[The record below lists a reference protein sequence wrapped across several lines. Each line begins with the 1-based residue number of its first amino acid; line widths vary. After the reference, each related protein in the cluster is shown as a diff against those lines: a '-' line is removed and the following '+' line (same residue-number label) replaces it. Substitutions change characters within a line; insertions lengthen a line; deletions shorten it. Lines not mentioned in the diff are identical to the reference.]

1 MGRDS
6 GIKWTKHTFNKW
18 VGCTKVSPGC
28 ANCYAEVWAR
38 DNKDIR
44 WGLGQPRRLTSTH
57 NQNNPFR
64 WEREAAKTGER
75 TFVFSASLSDWLDP
89 EVPAE
94 WLAGLLDTV
103 VKTPRLTWQLLSKRP
118 ELWRERMHAC
128 LLVEGVNPAIKD
140 WLDGKPPANV
150 WVGTTVEDQARAD
163 LRIPAL
169 EAIPA
174 VLRFLSC
181 EPLIGGVDLNLMRDY
196 AGDPSVPGGTYPVPT
211 GEIGWVIIGGES
223 GDNAR
228 PFALE
233 WARSLVRQC
242 QEAGVPVF
250 VKQYGDR
257 PVDGGVA
264 VPITSDAGGNQDEW
278 EPELRVREFPAE
290 KFPESGD
297 WDYEL
302 A

>member
-1 MGRDS
+1 
-6 GIKWTKHTFNKW
+6 
-18 VGCTKVSPGC
+18 
-28 ANCYAEVWAR
+28 
-38 DNKDIR
+38 
-44 WGLGQPRRLTSTH
+44 
-57 NQNNPFR
+57 
-64 WEREAAKTGER
+64 
-75 TFVFSASLSDWLDP
+75 
-89 EVPAE
+89 
-94 WLAGLLDTV
+94 
-103 VKTPRLTWQLLSKRP
+103 
-118 ELWRERMHAC
+118 MHAC

-278 EPELRVREFPAE
+278 EPELQVREFPAE
-290 KFPESGD
+290 RFPESETGIMN
-297 WDYEL
+297 
-302 A
+302 